1 MKTIPINGPLL
12 LQLQAPQFYSVGS
25 CNIWGIT
32 VDSYRIFV
40 LFWLPVLCSLQ
51 ETFAK
56 YTGRT
61 SFERPLLNGVAYAQ
75 RVFHHER
82 EMFESQQ
89 GWIMNTMKREL
100 APPQIEYAP
109 VIFSQDT
116 VSYLA
121 RIDMMSG
128 EVRLLLHEGLLIH
141 WGIYSI
147 LMSLQ

>member
-1 MKTIPINGPLL
+1 M
-12 LQLQAPQFYSVGS
+12 
-25 CNIWGIT
+25 
-32 VDSYRIFV
+32 
-40 LFWLPVLCSLQ
+40 LFRS
-51 ETFAK
+51 
-56 YTGRT
+56 
-61 SFERPLLNGVAYAQ
+61 ERPLLNGVAYAQ

-100 APPQIEYAP
+100 APPQNEYAP

-128 EVRLLLHEGLLIH
+128 EVRLLLHEGLPIH

-147 LMSLQ
+147 FVSLQ